1 VALIVNFFLSYP
13 RRIELQTTVL
23 TVFKRLYSSF
33 SVFRKNLEDPI
44 IMVLINIW
52 HKYNEL
58 EIKRAVG
65 SRTEELKRE
74 DLIIDKAYAEASR
87 FINYLIQSDDTEYG
101 FREKLFGRKEL
112 QQFLTQKNQETYI
125 P

>member
-1 VALIVNFFLSYP
+1 
-13 RRIELQTTVL
+13 
-23 TVFKRLYSSF
+23 
-33 SVFRKNLEDPI
+33 
-44 IMVLINIW
+44 MVLINIW
-52 HKYNEL
+52 HKYNDL

-74 DLIIDKAYAEASR
+74 DLVIDKAYAEASR

-112 QQFLTQKNQETYI
+112 QQFLTQKNQETFI
-125 P
+125 PRPRCLEITPYNDLNLQIGY